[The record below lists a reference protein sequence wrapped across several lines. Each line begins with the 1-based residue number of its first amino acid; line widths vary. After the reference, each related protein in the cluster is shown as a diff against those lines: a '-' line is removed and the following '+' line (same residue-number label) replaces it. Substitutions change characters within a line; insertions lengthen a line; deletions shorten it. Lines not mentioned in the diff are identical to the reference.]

1 MVLYIYRRDRER
13 EKKIMNK
20 TYERILRR
28 LERLQDNLM
37 EIEDYDE
44 DAYQALQQAVDFFEN
59 ELDGE

>member
-1 MVLYIYRRDRER
+1 
-13 EKKIMNK
+13 MNK
-20 TYERILRR
+20 TYERILKR

-44 DAYQALQQAVDFFEN
+44 DAYQALQKAIDFFED

>member
-1 MVLYIYRRDRER
+1 
-13 EKKIMNK
+13 MNK
-20 TYERILRR
+20 TYERILKR

-44 DAYQALQQAVDFFEN
+44 EAYQALQQAVDFFEN

>member
-1 MVLYIYRRDRER
+1 
-13 EKKIMNK
+13 MNK